1 MSDNDKIV
9 WEIGK
14 RPRSQSSKLKGKTK
28 KTKVKS
34 ESLPSVSTKEQQ
46 KRCSD

>member
-34 ESLPSVSTKEQQ
+34 EHEGATKKMQ
-46 KRCSD
+46 RLN